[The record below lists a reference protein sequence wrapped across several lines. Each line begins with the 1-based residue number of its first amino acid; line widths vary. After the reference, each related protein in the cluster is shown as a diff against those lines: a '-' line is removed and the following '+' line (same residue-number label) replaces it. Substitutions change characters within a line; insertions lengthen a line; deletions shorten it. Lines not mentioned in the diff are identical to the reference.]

1 MPLTAQSPVP
11 ALFGYEVSSPENKN
25 KSLLRQCSDAMRA
38 NGIAVADPIPAVG
51 ETPIDVEKRWLKDLI
66 AAAVPTKATKNFL
79 DAGAVPL
86 LKVTAKL
93 AGYAGNSITVT
104 IEAGTMSGK
113 KVTVTDGVTPEVYD
127 DQADVAAI
135 VASLAASLLV
145 DAELILEGTL
155 ANIAA
160 TPLAGGGGAAVTA
173 PSFSGVALDD
183 GQSQQVSAWGRALF
197 DALRTAGYI
206 A

>member
-1 MPLTAQSPVP
+1 MSLTAQTP
-11 ALFGYEVSSPENKN
+11 APGLFGYEVADPDNKN
-25 KSLLRQCSDAMRA
+25 KDLLSQCSAAMRA
-38 NGIAVADPIPAVG
+38 NGILVADPIPAIG
-51 ETPIDVEKRWLKDLI
+51 ETPIGTQKRWLKSLWD
-66 AAAVPTKATKNFL
+66 AAVAKKATETFQ

-86 LKVTAKL
+86 LRITAKV
-93 AGYAGNSITVT
+93 AGVAGNSITVA
-104 IEAGTMSGK
+104 IAAGSVSGK

-127 DQADVAAI
+127 NQANVAAI

-145 DAELILEGTL
+145 DGALILEGTL

-160 TPLAGGGGAAVTA
+160 TPLAGGMTVTA
-173 PSFSGVALDD
+173 PVISGVALDD
-183 GQSQQVSAWGRALF
+183 GQSQQVSKWGRALF